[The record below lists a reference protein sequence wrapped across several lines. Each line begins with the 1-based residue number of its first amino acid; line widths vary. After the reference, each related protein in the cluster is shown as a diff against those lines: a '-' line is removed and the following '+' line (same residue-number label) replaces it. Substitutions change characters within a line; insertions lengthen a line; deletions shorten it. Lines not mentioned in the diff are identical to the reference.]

1 MAENPPH
8 MKSASLNLPR
18 LLFLL
23 AALLFAGAG
32 NAYAKRVPKLI
43 TFGDDFY
50 EMGDVKANAEDI
62 GVSGVK
68 VGYHCQA
75 LGLFWVNIFTWS
87 GEYCL
92 YKGSGLE
99 TKQYEP
105 ISQEQAAE
113 YLGVAKV
120 GKPWNYSFPPGML
133 AIIGLVGLKVVPRLL
148 AKKRAAAFNAPS
160 AASVPSAPTQ
170 SWHGGGMVPS
180 RPAPPVG
187 QAPQAPE
194 SYAPPQTPPP
204 VPPPLPPDQQ

>member
-1 MAENPPH
+1 
-8 MKSASLNLPR
+8 MKTASLNLPR

-32 NAYAKRVPKLI
+32 NAHAKRVPKLF

-50 EMGDVKANAEDI
+50 DLGAPKGGDGAELATE
-62 GVSGVK
+62 GVK

-75 LGLFWVNIFTWS
+75 FGLFWVNIFTWS

-99 TKQYEP
+99 TKHYEP
-105 ISQEQAAE
+105 ISQEDAAKL
-113 YLGVAKV
+113 LGVAKV
-120 GKPWNYSFPPGML
+120 GKPWNYSFPPGMIVL
-133 AIIGLVGLKVVPRLL
+133 IGLVGLKVVPRLL

-160 AASVPSAPTQ
+160 ASAPTQ

-187 QAPQAPE
+187 QSPQAPE